1 MTHRLGR
8 TELPREQSEALRKA
22 VFWEWFTIAY
32 TGVGIVLVA
41 FVVGGS
47 QAMKAAWIEDML
59 TLVSQLAFLIALRFV
74 RRPPSG
80 RFPYGRHRAMA
91 VGHLVSGVALF
102 TVGAIL
108 AVDSASSLIMVE
120 HPSIGSV
127 RLFGQTIWLGWLMIA
142 VMVVVAIGPLI
153 HGRQKARLAPVLH
166 DKALHADADMAKADW
181 TTSLATIVGVLGVGI
196 GLWWL
201 DSAAALFISAGIV
214 MDGVRNVRAAVSDL
228 MDQRA
233 RTFDSTKP
241 EPLIDAVLTRT
252 MLHRW
257 VRASGVRM
265 RDMGHVFHIEVFI
278 VPRRGRVKLDELEK
292 LRSDI
297 VALDWRAQ
305 DVVVTPVADLPDE
318 ARGDDA

>member
-241 EPLIDAVLTRT
+241 EPLIDAVLPRT
-252 MLHRW
+252 VLHRW

-278 VPRRGRVKLDELEK
+278 VPRRGRVKLDDLEK

-305 DVVVTPVADLPDE
+305 DVVVAPVADLPDE